1 MKKRLSYFPYNE
13 RSRSSWTLSTPRH
26 LALSPI
32 RSSIK
37 TVTYVSGTFVTLVSG
52 PYKRGDWGDFPMLPY
67 NRRLKTKARS
77 LRTKPTDAELH
88 LWHRLRR
95 KQILGV
101 QFYRQKPI
109 ANYIADFYAPAAKLV
124 VELDGAQHL
133 EPGQSK
139 YDAQRSRDLEQQGLK
154 VLRFDDRQVLLQ
166 TEAVLETIFQAMKNP
181 S

>member
-1 MKKRLSYFPYNE
+1 MVP
-13 RSRSSWTLSTPRH
+13 
-26 LALSPI
+26 LAA
-32 RSSIK
+32 K
-37 TVTYVSGTFVTLVSG
+37 T
-52 PYKRGDWGDFPMLPY
+52 
-67 NRRLKTKARS
+67 N
-77 LRTKPTDAELH
+77 
-88 LWHRLRR
+88 
-95 KQILGV
+95 LGV

-109 ANYIADFYAPAAKLV
+109 ANYIADFYAPSAKLV

-139 YDAQRSRDLEQQGLK
+139 YDAQRTRDLEQQGLK